1 MVVNVLSSGLMAVC
15 RGRAGV
21 AGFLMETG
29 TMDAAG
35 GTCVGCSALRCGMQ
49 RAALALAACCD
60 G

>member
-1 MVVNVLSSGLMAVC
+1 MVVNVLFSGLMAVC
-15 RGRAGV
+15 LGWAGV

-49 RAALALAACCD
+49 RAALAIAAW
-60 G
+60 